1 MAWGGLRGAVGL
13 ALALY
18 LNNRVQIFTAARDHD
33 EAAHGNGGAAAEVG
47 GHSSSSSSSSSR
59 SLSGAGGAGRAPDW
73 MTAKDGERLLFHV
86 SGIALLTL
94 IINGTSAGG

>member
-18 LNNRVQIFTAARDHD
+18 LNNRVQIFTAARDHE
-33 EAAHGNGGAAAEVG
+33 EAYGHGSATAEVG
-47 GHSSSSSSSSSR
+47 GHSSR